1 MPEIDLLTS
10 LPKTKR
16 DLKARVANRTS
27 EHIREALKFGEL
39 YFDGPR
45 EYGYGGFRYD
55 GRWQPVAA
63 AIMSHYDLQPGDR
76 VLDVGCAKGFLVQDL
91 AAFGVDAIGIDISA
105 YAVSNC
111 HAVIKDR
118 LLVGNAIALPF
129 SNNEFKCVL
138 SLDTIHNLSKGCA
151 VVALSEFQRVSSHYC
166 YIRVDSYHTDE
177 QKKIFEGWALTAK
190 FHDYPAGWLQV
201 FQHAGYTGDYSWTII
216 E

>member
-1 MPEIDLLTS
+1 MPEINLLAS

-27 EHIREALKFGEL
+27 EHILEALKFSEL

-55 GRWQPVAA
+55 GRWRPVAA
-63 AIMSHYDLQPGDR
+63 AIISYYDLQLGDR

-91 AAFGVDAIGIDISA
+91 VAYGVDAIGIDISA

-111 HAVIKDR
+111 HEVVKDR
-118 LLVGNAIALPF
+118 LLVGNATSLPF
-129 SNNEFKCVL
+129 RDSSFKCVL
-138 SLDTIHNLSKGCA
+138 SLDTIHNLSKSCA
-151 VVALSEFQRVSSHYC
+151 VVALSEVQRVSSHHS
-166 YIRVDSYHTDE
+166 YIRVDSYHSIE

-190 FHDYPAGWLQV
+190 FHDYPTGWLEV
-201 FQHAGYTGDYSWTII
+201 FQQAGYTGDYCWTII